1 MPRKRTGQKQAEAAA
16 KFGSQLAASV
26 GRFRVFNW
34 IILGFTRITGYIGI
48 SAAVVLLLFIVHQ
61 LFLWVDR
68 EPEQAFERAALMLE
82 IIEAV
87 WDTIGMLVNAF
98 IDVANAALI
107 PIWNAYSFY
116 VIEPIV
122 ILVLEVFSMVFFSRH
137 YEGLIDETG
146 FPYKGLD
153 CTASIQAMAWC
164 GRYQAYEQ
172 AMINDESGFV
182 NESQIFLGLGT
193 ARRLSELTGV
203 DEFTT
208 PTFEI
213 EGVTDALVEV
223 STLGIVAAAP
233 LADAAA
239 SILDDVLVTAA
250 AAIFDAVFVVLKSL
264 LETCKLCSPTP
275 PLFAG
280 SSHRSA
286 LSRARSQ
293 AARQVWPPHLCRRGR
308 RRLPR
313 HLLSLL
319 STAKCA
325 RSIRMR

>member
-1 MPRKRTGQKQAEAAA
+1 M
-16 KFGSQLAASV
+16 
-26 GRFRVFNW
+26 
-34 IILGFTRITGYIGI
+34 I
-48 SAAVVLLLFIVHQ
+48 
-61 LFLWVDR
+61 
-68 EPEQAFERAALMLE
+68 
-82 IIEAV
+82 
-87 WDTIGMLVNAF
+87 
-98 IDVANAALI
+98 
-107 PIWNAYSFY
+107 
-116 VIEPIV
+116 
-122 ILVLEVFSMVFFSRH
+122 FFSRH
-137 YEGLIDETG
+137 YEGVIDEAG

-182 NESQIFLGLGT
+182 NQSQIFLGLGT
-193 ARRLSELTGV
+193 ARRLSELSGV

-213 EGVTDALVEV
+213 DGVTDALVEV

-264 LETCKLCSPTP
+264 LETCKLCSPAP
-275 PLFAG
+275 PLFAR

-293 AARQVWPPHLCRRGR
+293 AARQVRPPHLCRRGR
-308 RRLPR
+308 CRLPGNCTTAR
-313 HLLSLL
+313 YRTPSSPTHIHTKPIPNVVC
-319 STAKCA
+319 STISTINCPCSS
-325 RSIRMR
+325 RGST